1 MGIKKISLLLGCALA
16 SITASAQSNLHV
28 YLKDG
33 TVLNGFFASQT
44 TNVENKT
51 ATMETTSAIVV
62 VHTSGDLAKHNVL
75 GNKTFQ
81 SVNSYLAN
89 VNELSEEWRKW
100 GEEHNAIEGTGSN
113 ATMMMSDIVLD
124 GYMAR
129 RVRLLEQG
137 ERVKYLDLVHKT

>member
-51 ATMETTSAIVV
+51 ATMETT
-62 VHTSGDLAKHNVL
+62 
-75 GNKTFQ
+75 
-81 SVNSYLAN
+81 
-89 VNELSEEWRKW
+89 
-100 GEEHNAIEGTGSN
+100 
-113 ATMMMSDIVLD
+113 
-124 GYMAR
+124 
-129 RVRLLEQG
+129 
-137 ERVKYLDLVHKT
+137 